1 MTSNTAAS
9 TYETGNSKDRDNDQ
23 KTVEVLF
30 NTIKI
35 QMPKGKHSGAQI
47 KQYAIAAG
55 IAIQTSF
62 VLAMKHGNRFE
73 NVSDSDIVNVHPNL
87 EFSALAGD
95 DNS

>member
-1 MTSNTAAS
+1 MTSTTAAS
-9 TYETGNSKDRDNDQ
+9 THGTGNEKDP

-30 NTIKI
+30 NTIRI
-35 QMPKGKHSGAQI
+35 QMSKGKHSGAQI
-47 KQYAIAAG
+47 KQYAIASG
-55 IAIQTSF
+55 IAIQSSF